1 MNQKIVTQFKAIAN
15 DKPLLIALVLFLVLS
30 MALLVFLAFGIQP
43 SERQIAIH
51 YTSFGTTN
59 FYRDKWFYLLSFAG
73 YVLVVAVAHCVLT
86 SKILQEKGRE
96 LALAFAWLG
105 VLITVVAFA
114 YVFQVL
120 KIASII

>member
-1 MNQKIVTQFKAIAN
+1 MNQKIVTQFKAIVS
-15 DKPLLIALVLFLVLS
+15 DKPILIALVLFLVLCI
-30 MALLVFLAFGIQP
+30 ALLVFLAFGIQP

-73 YVLVVAVAHCVLT
+73 YTLIMVVIHCVLT
-86 SKILQEKGRE
+86 AKILQEKGRE

-105 VLITVVAFA
+105 VLITIVAFA
-114 YVFQVL
+114 YVFQIL